1 MSETGIAREMGYWW
15 LPENEDN
22 KVPGTL
28 EYSRLGDTR
37 NLKLSGTFRPNQIM
51 PSTEIFPVVHGFLK
65 DGTSVSLLKC
75 VVSDRHMGGITSDS
89 YNCSAIVY
97 GTHIDNA
104 EQSVFS
110 SGRVLFT
117 MLQEWVAKPPFEME
131 MQISNTPQ
139 SGPIKYSVH
148 FRPKAF
154 SEFELSSI
162 RSRLAIDWKAN
173 MPGSPLGNRVSL
185 RHMYF
190 IKLSPEGLQGI
201 SWYLERF
208 QELRCLLT
216 LLIGEPIYFASI
228 DLSKPA
234 KDKDKDR
241 RDLNAQLYSQ
251 FYGITKK
258 PGKFSPG
265 AIFKMLAPYPIVE
278 EKHPDVF
285 NRWFLDYPQL
295 MTAYATFFSA
305 LLLDEITLEHRFL
318 TLMQAIESFHRHT
331 RQNEY
336 MLPDEYRT
344 QIEPAIAAAIPEAK
358 ADGKPLPEGLK
369 DALLSRIRFGNEYSL
384 RKRIYD
390 LLSSM
395 DPGAVKLLTTDNN
408 VFVSSIVDV
417 RNRLTHRTKD
427 SPQLDAVSIAKLY
440 KSCDQIEMMMIML
453 IMDRLEFNPD
463 IYMRKLRTRA
473 DNMKAM
479 RLI

>member
-1 MSETGIAREMGYWW
+1 MSETRIAREMGYWW
-15 LPENEDN
+15 LPEDEDN

-37 NLKLSGTFRPNQIM
+37 NLELSGTFRPNEFM
-51 PSTEIFPVVHGFLK
+51 PSTEIFPVIHGFLK

-75 VVSDRHMGGITSDS
+75 VVSGRHMGGMTSES
-89 YNCSAIVY
+89 YNCRVIVY
-97 GTHIDNA
+97 GTHIDNV
-104 EQSVFS
+104 EQPVFS

-131 MQISNTPQ
+131 MQIPNTPQ
-139 SGPIKYSVH
+139 SGSIKYSVH

-154 SEFELSSI
+154 SVFELSSI
-162 RSRLAIDWKAN
+162 RSQLEIN
-173 MPGSPLGNRVSL
+173 SITNVPGSPLGNRVSL
-185 RHMYF
+185 RHTYF
-190 IKLSPEGLQGI
+190 IKLSPEGPQSI
-201 SWYLERF
+201 NWYLERF

-216 LLIGEPIYFASI
+216 LLIGEPIHFASI

-234 KDKDKDR
+234 KDEDKVQ
-241 RDLNAQLYSQ
+241 RDLTAQLYSQ

-265 AIFKMLAPYPIVE
+265 AFFKMLVPYPMVE
-278 EKHPDVF
+278 EKHPDIF
-285 NRWFLDYPQL
+285 DRWFLDYPQL

-336 MLPDEYRT
+336 LLPDEYRA
-344 QIEPAIAAAIPEAK
+344 QIEPALAAAIPNAK
-358 ADGKPLPEGLK
+358 ADGKPLPNGLK

-395 DPGAVKLLTTDNN
+395 DPDAVMLLTTDADA
-408 VFVSSIVDV
+408 FVSPIVDM
-417 RNRLTHRTKD
+417 RNLLTHRTKD
-427 SPQLDAVSIAKLY
+427 SPQLDPASIAKLY
-440 KSCDQIEMMMIML
+440 KSCEQIEMMMIML
-453 IMDRLEFNPD
+453 VMDRLKINPD
-463 IYMRKLRTRA
+463 IYMQKLRTRA
-473 DNMKAM
+473 DHMKAL